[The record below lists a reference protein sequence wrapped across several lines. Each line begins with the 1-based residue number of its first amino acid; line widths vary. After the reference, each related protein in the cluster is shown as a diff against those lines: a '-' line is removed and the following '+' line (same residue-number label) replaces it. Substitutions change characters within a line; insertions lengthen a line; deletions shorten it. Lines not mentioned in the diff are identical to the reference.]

1 MRVGLIV
8 LIIGFL
14 WWTPSWLTKRLNKNH
29 AEPTIID
36 NHITLLIA
44 HPDDEAM
51 FFGPTLDLLTRKEH
65 KNKVS
70 ILCLSTGNDEGL
82 GEIRKSEL
90 VESAA
95 IFGVSAEKVHVL
107 DRPELQD
114 GMENEWDRTMV
125 AGVIE
130 EVVPTTQTIVT
141 FDAEGVSGH
150 INHRSVYYGALYYAK
165 ENPGVTVW
173 TLESVPVYR
182 KYTAVIDGFVTT
194 LLRSILPSNSRV
206 STAADY
212 KAYQDARKAMVKAH
226 VSQMKWFRYGWITLS
241 RYMWFNELVRA

>member
-1 MRVGLIV
+1 M
-8 LIIGFL
+8 
-14 WWTPSWLTKRLNKNH
+14 TKRLNKNH
-29 AEPTIID
+29 AEQTIIGQKV
-36 NHITLLIA
+36 TLLIA

-51 FFGPTLDLLTRKEH
+51 FFGPALDLLTRDEQ
-65 KNKVS
+65 KNQVS

-82 GEIRKSEL
+82 GDIRRSEL
-90 VESAA
+90 VASAA
-95 IFGVSAEKVHVL
+95 IFGVAEKNVHVL

-114 GMENEWDRTMV
+114 GMENDWDTSVV

-130 EVVPTTQTIVT
+130 EILPETQTIVT
-141 FDAEGVSGH
+141 FDSEGVSGH
-150 INHRSVYYGALYYAK
+150 INHRSVYAGALVYAK
-165 ENPGVTVW
+165 EHPGVSVW

-194 LLRSILPSNSRV
+194 LLRSILPSGTRI
-206 STAADY
+206 STASDY
-212 KAYQDARKAMVKAH
+212 KAYMDARKAMVAAH

>member
-1 MRVGLIV
+1 MRIGLIV

-14 WWTPSWLTKRLNKNH
+14 WWSPAWMTKRLNKNH
-29 AEPTIID
+29 AEPTIIGHD
-36 NHITLLIA
+36 ITLLIA

-51 FFGPTLDLLTRKEH
+51 FFGPTLDLLTRDDH
-65 KNKVS
+65 KNSVS

-82 GEIRKSEL
+82 GEIRRAEL
-90 VESAA
+90 VASAA
-95 IFGVSAEKVHVL
+95 IFGVPAEKVHVL

-114 GMENEWDRTMV
+114 GMENEWDTAVV

-130 EVVPTTQTIVT
+130 EVLPKTKTIVT
-141 FDAEGVSGH
+141 FDSEGVSGH
-150 INHRSVYYGALYYAK
+150 INHRSVYAGALYYAR
-165 ENPGVTVW
+165 EHPGVTVW

-182 KYTAVIDGFVTT
+182 KYTAVIDGFLTT
-194 LLRSILPSNSRV
+194 LLRSLLPSESRI